1 MITAI
6 SEMKPGEYFKID
18 SAEGGI
24 TKAPC
29 TRRILAVGDKS
40 VASDAFADKG
50 YYFKLKMENYL
61 GTITTPNGMVIHQFR
76 M

>member
-29 TRRILAVGDKS
+29 TRRILAVGTKT
-40 VASDAFADKG
+40 VASDAFSDKG
-50 YYFKLKMENYL
+50 YHFKLNMKNYI
-61 GTITTPNGMVIHQFR
+61 GTIKTANGMVIHQFS